1 MGEKTDTDLT
11 TNWWAR
17 GLERC
22 FMILRWEASR
32 QLRAG
37 HVKSWRQPVEPRR
50 VGFARCLV
58 GWLAAGV
65 IGVCLSCVVGPTRDS
80 LSTA

>member
-1 MGEKTDTDLT
+1 MEEKTDTDLM
-11 TNWWAR
+11 TNWWVR

-32 QLRAG
+32 QLCAG
-37 HVKSWRQPVEPRR
+37 RVKSWHQPTEPRQ

-58 GWLAAGV
+58 GWLA
-65 IGVCLSCVVGPTRDS
+65 LE
-80 LSTA
+80 